1 MNVILKISKLNLVKG
16 IPELSFVNNKIYD
29 ACIHGKQTK
38 VSFKIKNVVS
48 TFRPLKLLHHD
59 LFGPT
64 HTASLRGK
72 RYALVVV
79 DDYLRFSWTLFLA
92 HKNYTHLSY
101 FQIKFKMKNMSIV
114 SIRSDNG
121 GEFENNE
128 YASFDD

>member
-64 HTASLRGK
+64 HTAASLRGK
-72 RYALVVV
+72 MYALVVV
-79 DDYLRFSWTLFLA
+79 DDYLRFSRTLFLA
-92 HKNYTHLSY
+92 HKNYTCEAFIIFSNKIQNEKHVY
-101 FQIKFKMKNMSIV
+101 CEHQI
-114 SIRSDNG
+114 R
-121 GEFENNE
+121 
-128 YASFDD
+128 